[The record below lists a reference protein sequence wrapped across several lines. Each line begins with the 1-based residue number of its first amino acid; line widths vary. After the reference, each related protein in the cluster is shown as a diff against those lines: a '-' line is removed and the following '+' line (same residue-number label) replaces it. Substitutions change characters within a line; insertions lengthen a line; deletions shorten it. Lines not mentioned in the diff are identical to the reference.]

1 MVPVIVLDA
10 SNGSIELDSER
21 NTKMNRIWYGIL
33 WVFEVIAIAVV
44 ALLLLIPIQD
54 YARREFSEW
63 YLHPSAGTL
72 RAFREKQ
79 SEEFRVRLSIAAPC
93 YRSIT
98 PSFSPVPSPFETE
111 KVSLNGPSF

>member
-79 SEEFRVRLSIAAPC
+79 SEEFRVRLSIAAPLATAVLLLAFPLF
-93 YRSIT
+93 RRRLK
-98 PSFSPVPSPFETE
+98 P
-111 KVSLNGPSF
+111 KRLA